1 MRFGAIEW
9 LWVLWLVP
17 VVAALLWYADR
28 LRRQM
33 AARFAESP
41 AWATLTGRI
50 WMPARRWRSLLLLLS
65 LALVIFAIAR
75 PQWGARA
82 VMLKRRGLD
91 IVVALDVSKSMLA
104 TDVKPDRLTRAKR
117 EISGVLDR
125 LAGDRIGLVV
135 FAGDAFVQCPLT
147 LDAAAARLL
156 LDAVDARSAGR
167 PGTAIA
173 EAITTATDMF
183 ETNERQFK
191 VLILV
196 TDGESTEGDALAAAQ
211 DAANAGIRIYAV
223 GVGTPSGEPIPV
235 YDDGG
240 RQEGFKK
247 DEAGQIVLSKLDEVS
262 LQKAALATEG
272 RYFRAGPTEMEIDAL
287 FDELSKLEKKEME
300 GRLFTE
306 FEERFQYL
314 LLPAFLFLLAEF
326 IIPEVRPQRIALPRV
341 WARRRERPRV
351 SSPNV

>member
-9 LWVLWLVP
+9 LWALWLVP
-17 VVAALLWYADR
+17 VLAAVLWYAA
-28 LRRQM
+28 LVRRKM
-33 AARFAESP
+33 AGRFAESG
-41 AWATLTGRI
+41 AWGQLTQRV
-50 WMPARRWRSLLLLLS
+50 WNPARRWRSIILVLS
-65 LALVIFAIAR
+65 LVLVILAVCR

-147 LDAAAARLL
+147 IDVAAAQLL
-156 LDAVDARSAGR
+156 LDAVDAHSAGR
-167 PGTAIA
+167 PGTAVA
-173 EAITTATDMF
+173 GAITQAASMF
-183 ETNERQFK
+183 EKNERQFK

-211 DAANAGIRIYAV
+211 DAATSLGIRIYTI

-235 YDDGG
+235 YDEQG

-262 LQKAALATEG
+262 LQKVALATEG

-314 LLPAFLFLLAEF
+314 LLPAFLLLLAEF
-326 IIPEVRPQRIALPRV
+326 VIPEVRLQGMRVPRS
-341 WARRRERPRV
+341 WANKKKV
-351 SSPNV
+351 SAIP

>member
-1 MRFGAIEW
+1 MRFGAIQW
-9 LWVLWLVP
+9 LWALLLVP
-17 VVAALLWYADR
+17 VVAALLWYAGH

-33 AARFAESP
+33 ADRFAESA
-41 AWATLTGRI
+41 AWEALSAHI
-50 WMPARRWRSLLLLLS
+50 WKPARRWRSLLLLLG
-65 LALVIFAIAR
+65 LALVIFAVAR

-125 LAGDRIGLVV
+125 LAGDRIGIVV

-156 LDAVDARSAGR
+156 LEAVDTRSAGR

-173 EAITTATDMF
+173 EAIKTATGMY
-183 ETNERQFK
+183 ETNEHQFK

-196 TDGESTEGDALAAAQ
+196 TDGESTEGDALSAAQ
-211 DAANAGIRIYAV
+211 DAAKAGIRIYTV

-235 YDDGG
+235 YDEDGT
-240 RQEGFKK
+240 QLGFKK
-247 DEAGQIVLSKLDEVS
+247 DDAGQIVLSKLDEVE
-262 LQKAALATEG
+262 LQKIALATEG

-314 LLPAFLFLLAEF
+314 LVPAFLLLLVEF
-326 IIPEVRPQRIALPRV
+326 ALPEVRPRRIAWPKLKP
-341 WARRRERPRV
+341 RRRSTPTL
-351 SSPNV
+351 SSSNV

>member
-1 MRFGAIEW
+1 MRFGAIQW
-9 LWVLWLVP
+9 LWALLLVP
-17 VVAALLWYADR
+17 VVAALLWYAHR
-28 LRRQM
+28 LRCLT
-33 AARFAESP
+33 AARFAESA
-41 AWATLTGRI
+41 AWTALSAHI
-50 WMPARRWRSLLLLLS
+50 WKPARRWRSLLLLLGLS
-65 LALVIFAIAR
+65 LVIFAVAR

-156 LDAVDARSAGR
+156 LEAVDTHSAGR

-173 EAITTATDMF
+173 EAIRTASDMF
-183 ETNERQFK
+183 ETNEHQFK

-196 TDGESTEGDALAAAQ
+196 TDGESTEGDALSAAQ
-211 DAANAGIRIYAV
+211 DAAKVGIRIYTV

-235 YDDGG
+235 YDDEG
-240 RQEGFKK
+240 QQLGFKK
-247 DEAGQIVLSKLDEVS
+247 DDAGQVVLSKLDEVE
-262 LQKAALATEG
+262 LQKRLRSRQKDVISGQA
-272 RYFRAGPTEMEIDAL
+272 RPKW
-287 FDELSKLEKKEME
+287 KLMPCS
-300 GRLFTE
+300 T
-306 FEERFQYL
+306 
-314 LLPAFLFLLAEF
+314 
-326 IIPEVRPQRIALPRV
+326 
-341 WARRRERPRV
+341 
-351 SSPNV
+351 S